1 MKIELNVPDNLSE
14 ITLKQYQ
21 KYNTIATTNEDA
33 TFITQKMIEIFCNV
47 SLANIVSMKAT
58 TINEL
63 MAHFKKIFEEPRA
76 FVQRFTIEGIEFGF
90 IPNLEE
96 ISFEEYVDIEANI
109 TDVNKLHKALSI
121 LYRPIKERKKD
132 LYTIESKDRGKD
144 FTEVLKYTPL
154 NIALSAQVFFWT
166 LGLELLRA
174 IPSYLEVQTREL
186 QTIPQK
192 DNLASSGDGITQ
204 SMTSLTEILQ
214 SLTKLQGKDY
224 RSALHY

>member
-1 MKIELNVPDNLSE
+1 MKIELNVPDNISE

-21 KYNTIATTNEDA
+21 KYNTIATTNDDA

-109 TDVNKLHKALSI
+109 TDVNKLHKALAI

-144 FTEVLKYTPL
+144 FTEVLKYIPL
-154 NIALSAQVFFWT
+154 NIALSAQVFFWN

-174 IPSYLEVQTREL
+174 IPSYLEAQTMEL
-186 QTIPQK
+186 QTIPQR
-192 DNLASSGDGITQ
+192 DSLASSGDGITQ
-204 SMTSLTEILQ
+204 SMTLLTETLQ
-214 SLTKLQGKDY
+214 SLMKLQGKDY
-224 RSALHY
+224 TSALHY